1 MNLDSGL
8 IGILYKLFRP
18 VELLIT
24 YILSFWHKI
33 FVFLGM
39 PDGSSLG
46 FVGCFPCNSCQIVHT
61 SAFLKTAEI
70 NAQDAGFSA

>member
-39 PDGSSLG
+39 PDGPEQPGFCRLFSL
-46 FVGCFPCNSCQIVHT
+46 
-61 SAFLKTAEI
+61 
-70 NAQDAGFSA
+70 

>member
-24 YILSFWHKI
+24 YILSSYFWECLTGREQPG
-33 FVFLGM
+33 FCRLF
-39 PDGSSLG
+39 SL
-46 FVGCFPCNSCQIVHT
+46 
-61 SAFLKTAEI
+61 
-70 NAQDAGFSA
+70 